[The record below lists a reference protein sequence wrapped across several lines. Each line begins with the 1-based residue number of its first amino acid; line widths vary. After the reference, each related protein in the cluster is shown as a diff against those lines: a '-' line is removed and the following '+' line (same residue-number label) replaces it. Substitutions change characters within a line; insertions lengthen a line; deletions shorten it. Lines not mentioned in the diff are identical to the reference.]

1 MLRKLLELKRL
12 VFMTLAVFI
21 LTWPT
26 VQAGTMTAKIGDD
39 EWITG
44 TELWYSPS
52 FFASA
57 DEAVRT
63 IKSLEN
69 RYVGWKGYPIRD
81 VQIDWDRL
89 RVYGVEEGTHT
100 YQKWVYTGVGVLGGH
115 NVPVVEPYRYEE
127 TSLVPFGQ
135 VKDILLWHYPKTSRE
150 NKWGV
155 DIRLSGEQQVILR
168 AKSLDDAKNIANAI
182 ATLAVA
188 QGKRL
193 PVKAG
198 LGVYADP
205 AAEGKERAN
214 LKWTQNTGAVV
225 ADVIDN
231 SPAAVAG
238 IQVGDIILT
247 LGGTEVTN
255 GLKLRELLSVLSMGS
270 DKPDYP
276 MDFSFVRKGVA
287 GSGQIKL
294 ANSNYNIDRIAKNAV
309 PPSSAADKPGFG
321 VSVRS
326 VNADDAKMLNLSTV
340 QGLLVTD
347 VRKNSLAEKMNIQ
360 LNDVI
365 IEVNGTTVN
374 TTDQLK
380 QVLTAG
386 TVASAKVIRAGN
398 PLILEAPISF

>member
-1 MLRKLLELKRL
+1 M
-12 VFMTLAVFI
+12 
-21 LTWPT
+21 
-26 VQAGTMTAKIGDD
+26 
-39 EWITG
+39 
-44 TELWYSPS
+44 
-52 FFASA
+52 
-57 DEAVRT
+57 
-63 IKSLEN
+63 
-69 RYVGWKGYPIRD
+69 
-81 VQIDWDRL
+81 QIDGDRL
-89 RVYGVEEGTHT
+89 RVYGVDEGTYT
-100 YQKWVYTGVGVLGGH
+100 YQKWVYTGVGVLGGY

-127 TSLVPFGQ
+127 ISLVPFGQ

-168 AKSLDDAKNIANAI
+168 AKSLDDAKNIANAV
-182 ATLAVA
+182 ATLAAA

-198 LGVYADP
+198 LSVYTDP
-205 AAEGKERAN
+205 AAEGKERVK

-225 ADVIDN
+225 ADVIEN
-231 SPAAVAG
+231 SPAAAAG

-247 LGGTEVTN
+247 FGGTEVTN
-255 GLKLRELLSVLSMGS
+255 GLKLREWFSALPIGS

-276 MDFSFVRKGVA
+276 IDFSFVRKGIA

-294 ANSNYNIDRIAKNAV
+294 ANPNYNVDRIAKNAV
-309 PPSSAADKPGFG
+309 LPSSADDKPGFG

-326 VNADDAKMLNLSTV
+326 VTADDVKMLNLSSA

-347 VRKNSLAEKMNIQ
+347 VKKNSLAEKMSIQ

-365 IEVNGTTVN
+365 IEINGTAVN

-380 QVLTAG
+380 QVLTAAAV
-386 TVASAKVIRAGN
+386 TLAKVIRNGN
-398 PLILEAPISF
+398 PLILEAPVSF

>member
-1 MLRKLLELKRL
+1 
-12 VFMTLAVFI
+12 MTLAVFI